1 MRGLHA
7 WAEQRLRYIETVI
20 HHPEPQLPDPRFDP
34 KTGLRIQAWDYTW
47 TARCPRCEQD
57 AVWQRKP
64 TEPAARIHCP
74 CQ

>member
-1 MRGLHA
+1 MTGLHA
-7 WAEQRLRYIETVI
+7 WAEERLRHLELVI
-20 HHPEPQLPDPRFDP
+20 HHPEEQLSTPDP
-34 KTGLRIQAWDYTW
+34 WDYAW
-47 TARCPRCEQD
+47 TARCPGCGGD

>member
-1 MRGLHA
+1 MTGIIHA
-7 WAEQRLRYIETVI
+7 WAEARLRDLETVI
-20 HHPEPQLPDPRFDP
+20 HHPEPQLPAPDP
-34 KTGLRIQAWDYTW
+34 WDGSW
-47 TARCPRCEQD
+47 TARCPGCGRD